1 MAGILQTIQQLA
13 GEVVLHRKYARQKR
27 IKTLVNLLDARTIG
41 LVYKVKDE
49 KQFNEVKKLIKEL
62 THEKRQVMA
71 LGFVD
76 EMTIP
81 DYCVA
86 AYSGYYFNRKALN
99 WYGAPKSDYII
110 TFINKEYDI
119 LIDLTTDYDY
129 ILKYIIA
136 LSMAH
141 FKVGRQKNGF
151 EKFFDLMIR
160 MKKRDPMRDYV
171 DQAIHYLTVLKSKS

>member
-1 MAGILQTIQQLA
+1 MARILKTIQDVT
-13 GEVVLHRKYARQKR
+13 GEVLLLRKYAKQKR
-27 IKTLVNLLDARTIG
+27 AKTLVNLLDARSIG

-62 THEKRQVMA
+62 TSEKRQVMA

-76 EMTIP
+76 DLAIP

-99 WYGAPKSDYII
+99 WYGAPKSDYIK
-110 TFINKEYDI
+110 TFIQKDYDI
-119 LIDLTTDYDY
+119 LIDLSTSYDY

-136 LSMAH
+136 LSPAR

-160 MKKRDPMRDYV
+160 MKKNDPMGEFV
-171 DQAIHYLTVLKSKS
+171 IQALHYLTVLKSK